1 MPANPYDLVGSAAHT
16 YAQVRPTYPTEFLS
30 DLVTS
35 AARAKQKSISQV
47 QVCDI
52 GAGTG
57 KLTAQLAATGAEM
70 WAVEPAADM
79 RAEFMRELPDFPS
92 TQLLATTAER
102 TELSTAAFDLLTYG
116 QCWHWLTAPEASAE
130 AARILRPGGQ
140 IAIFFNQLDVRQ
152 GWVKRLSRIMRSG
165 DVQRL
170 DRPPQ
175 LELPGGETAF
185 TALQLSYTVH
195 IEPMTIEQIFALGTT
210 RASWLRST
218 PENRQRMRENL
229 RWYLEDHLGHAAP
242 GRIGI
247 PYISICWRAQRK

>member
-1 MPANPYDLVGSAAHT
+1 MAANPYETVGDAARAYT
-16 YAQVRPTYPTEFLS
+16 QVRPAYPPQFVTE
-30 DLVTS
+30 LVTA
-35 AARAKQKSISQV
+35 AARTKNTPISQV

-57 KLTAQLAATGAEM
+57 KLTAQVAATGAEV

-79 RAEFMRELPDFPS
+79 RTELSRELPDFPLAR
-92 TQLLATTAER
+92 LLATTAEH
-102 TELSTAAFDLLTYG
+102 TDLPTAAFDLLTYG
-116 QCWHWLTAPEASAE
+116 QCWHWLSAPEASAE

-165 DVQRL
+165 DVHRL

-175 LELPGGETAF
+175 LKFPDGSTAF
-185 TALQLSYTVH
+185 TDPQLSYTVH
-195 IEPMTIEQIFALGTT
+195 IEPMTVEQIFALGTT

-218 PENRQRMRENL
+218 ADNRARMRENL
-229 RWYLEDHLGHAAP
+229 RWYLVDHLGHAAP
-242 GRIGI
+242 GRIGV
-247 PYISICWRAQRK
+247 PYISICWRAQLR